1 VPTTTPQPRP
11 LHLYTRFFAARCHD
25 VDAMIEML
33 ELYGEAKRWRLEQAA
48 SKKGG
53 KTTKGCLW
61 KPHFPEAALSRE

>member
-1 VPTTTPQPRP
+1 
-11 LHLYTRFFAARCHD
+11 
-25 VDAMIEML
+25 MIEML

-53 KTTKGCLW
+53 KTTKGRLW